1 MSISDDPDQI
11 RRDIER
17 TQAHLSSDVD
27 ALTEKVTPS
36 RIVERRVGRARAA
49 AGRLRDRV
57 MGEDDSA
64 SSYYRTEPGL
74 GYDAYGAQYGR
85 GQSAGSGLTGTA
97 SSAASSVSDA
107 ASNAA

>member
-17 TQAHLSSDVD
+17 TQAHLSTDVD

-49 AGRLRDRV
+49 AGRLRERV
-57 MGEDDSA
+57 MGSDDPTP
-64 SSYYRTEPGL
+64 RT
-74 GYDAYGAQYGR
+74 
-85 GQSAGSGLTGTA
+85 TA
-97 SSAASSVSDA
+97 
-107 ASNAA
+107 